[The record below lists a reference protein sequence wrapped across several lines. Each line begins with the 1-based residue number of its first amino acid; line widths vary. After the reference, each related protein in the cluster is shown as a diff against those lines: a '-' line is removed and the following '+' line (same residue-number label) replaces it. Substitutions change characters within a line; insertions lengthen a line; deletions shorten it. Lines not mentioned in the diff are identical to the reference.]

1 MRSYFGFK
9 KGCLIDHRS
18 IATTIMGITG
28 KQLRQERYRMTCA
41 DTRFAKISYDMLKQA
56 NKDALRQA
64 DEDARKE
71 EILSRVRAMDQQTSD
86 MMKKHKGP
94 TQTTTCVL
102 CCDLPPRVVL
112 RPCNHAQFCKQC
124 VLRILREDN
133 PVCPI
138 CRRALDA
145 IQPFLEPYYK

>member
-1 MRSYFGFK
+1 
-9 KGCLIDHRS
+9 
-18 IATTIMGITG
+18 MGITG

-71 EILSRVRAMDQQTSD
+71 EILSRVRAMEQQTSD
-86 MMKKHKGP
+86 MMKKHKGDQCVTTP
-94 TQTTTCVL
+94 THTTSCADHIRSLPTCEVCYEL
-102 CCDLPPRVVL
+102 SPRVVL
-112 RPCNHAQFCKQC
+112 RPCNHAQLCKQC
-124 VLRILREDN
+124 VLRILGEDN

-138 CRRALDA
+138 CRQTLDA
-145 IQPFLEPYYK
+145 IQPFLEPYYE

>member
-1 MRSYFGFK
+1 LGSRRVD
-9 KGCLIDHRS
+9 GCDHRS

-28 KQLRQERYRMTCA
+28 KQQRQERYRMTRA
-41 DTRFAKISYDMLKQA
+41 DTRFPKISYESLKQQ
-56 NKDALRQA
+56 NKDAR
-64 DEDARKE
+64 RE
-71 EILSRVRAMDQQTSD
+71 EILSRVREMERQTSEV
-86 MMKKHKGP
+86 MKNHKGP
-94 TQTTTCVL
+94 TQTTTCADHIRSLPTTCEV

-145 IQPFLEPYYK
+145 IQPFLEPYYE